1 MTTLLATL
9 AATAIILNRAE
20 QIAHVRTVQCADS
33 TPAEVRAAQAALVS
47 ANVRLAMKVAK
58 KHVRNGVS
66 FDDLLAQAC
75 EGIVYAAGKY
85 EVGNAASFTTYAK
98 QWMRA
103 RCQEHVQAN
112 AGLLHCGSR
121 TSKKLWSSLQKAQK
135 ALGPNA
141 TPEAIAAHL
150 SLDVTDVRA
159 CLASMTL
166 YSDMTKEQRL
176 ARTKPLDGVSAWGAI
191 ARGEAAARSE
201 FLITLVQPVGGSQ
214 EQPALRMGAH
224 KLLGWPPMLFDVEV
238 DPRET
243 HDLAKERPQTVA
255 ALLAL
260 VPTTTGAPDARSRP
274 GDTARTPWFSTKR
287 AVRRKNARSRLRLC

>member
-9 AATAIILNRAE
+9 AATAIILNRTE

-112 AGLLHCGSR
+112 AGILHCGSR

-135 ALGPNA
+135 ALGPDA

-150 SLDVTDVRA
+150 SLDVTDVNA
-159 CLASMTL
+159 CLSSMTSRGVSINKPVGDEKGATIGSIIPSGAMRQDVAMERTQNSESIADAL
-166 YSDMTKEQRL
+166 ETFASTLKPAHAEILRGRVIAGLTGDDQRCAKTFGVSKQRVGQIEKQLRVKL
-176 ARTKPLDGVSAWGAI
+176 AAHFTRSFGADGVKAM
-191 ARGEAAARSE
+191 
-201 FLITLVQPVGGSQ
+201 
-214 EQPALRMGAH
+214 LRAS
-224 KLLGWPPMLFDVEV
+224 F
-238 DPRET
+238 
-243 HDLAKERPQTVA
+243 
-255 ALLAL
+255 
-260 VPTTTGAPDARSRP
+260 
-274 GDTARTPWFSTKR
+274 
-287 AVRRKNARSRLRLC
+287 

>member
-135 ALGPNA
+135 ALGPDA
-141 TPEAIAAHL
+141 TPDAIAAHL
-150 SLDVTDVRA
+150 SLDVTDVNA
-159 CLASMTL
+159 CLASMTSRGVSINKPVGDERGATIGSIIPDNAIRQDVAMERTQNSESINDAL
-166 YSDMTKEQRL
+166 ETFASTLKPAHVEILRGRVIAGLTGDDQRCAKTFGVSKQRVGQIEKQLRVKL
-176 ARTKPLDGVSAWGAI
+176 ADHFTRSFGADGVKAM
-191 ARGEAAARSE
+191 
-201 FLITLVQPVGGSQ
+201 
-214 EQPALRMGAH
+214 LRAS
-224 KLLGWPPMLFDVEV
+224 F
-238 DPRET
+238 
-243 HDLAKERPQTVA
+243 
-255 ALLAL
+255 
-260 VPTTTGAPDARSRP
+260 
-274 GDTARTPWFSTKR
+274 
-287 AVRRKNARSRLRLC
+287 

>member
-9 AATAIILNRAE
+9 AATAIILNKAE

-75 EGIVYAAGKY
+75 EGIVYAASKY

-135 ALGPNA
+135 ALGPDA

-150 SLDVTDVRA
+150 SLDVTDVNA
-159 CLASMTL
+159 CLSSMTSRGVSINKPVGDEKGATIGSIIPSGAMRQDVAMERTQNSESIADAL
-166 YSDMTKEQRL
+166 ETFAADLKPAHAEILRGRVIAGLTGDDQRCAKTFGVSKQRVGQIEKQLRVKL
-176 ARTKPLDGVSAWGAI
+176 AAHFTRSFGADGVKAM
-191 ARGEAAARSE
+191 
-201 FLITLVQPVGGSQ
+201 
-214 EQPALRMGAH
+214 LRAS
-224 KLLGWPPMLFDVEV
+224 F
-238 DPRET
+238 
-243 HDLAKERPQTVA
+243 
-255 ALLAL
+255 
-260 VPTTTGAPDARSRP
+260 
-274 GDTARTPWFSTKR
+274 
-287 AVRRKNARSRLRLC
+287 

>member
-9 AATAIILNRAE
+9 AATAIILNRVE
-20 QIAHVRTVQCADS
+20 QIAHVRTIQCADS
-33 TPAEVRAAQAALVS
+33 TTAQVEAAQTALVS

-85 EVGNAASFTTYAK
+85 EVGNAASFTTYAN

-135 ALGPNA
+135 ALGPDA

-150 SLDVTDVRA
+150 SLDVTDVNA
-159 CLASMTL
+159 CLSTMTSRGVSINKPVGDEKGATIGSIIPSGAMRQDVAMERTQNSESISDALETFASTLKPAHVEILRGRVIAGMTG
-166 YSDMTKEQRL
+166 DDQRCAKTFGVSKQRVGQIEKQLRVKL
-176 ARTKPLDGVSAWGAI
+176 ADHFTRSFGADGVKAM
-191 ARGEAAARSE
+191 
-201 FLITLVQPVGGSQ
+201 
-214 EQPALRMGAH
+214 LRAS
-224 KLLGWPPMLFDVEV
+224 F
-238 DPRET
+238 
-243 HDLAKERPQTVA
+243 
-255 ALLAL
+255 
-260 VPTTTGAPDARSRP
+260 
-274 GDTARTPWFSTKR
+274 
-287 AVRRKNARSRLRLC
+287 

>member
-9 AATAIILNRAE
+9 AATAIILNRTE

-103 RCQEHVQAN
+103 RCQEHVQGN

-135 ALGPNA
+135 ALGPDA

-150 SLDVTDVRA
+150 SLDVTDVNA
-159 CLASMTL
+159 CLASMTSRGVSINKPVGDERGATIGSIIPDNAIRQDVAMERTQNSESIADAL
-166 YSDMTKEQRL
+166 ETFAADLKPAHAEILRGRVIAGLTGDDQRCAKTFGVSKQRVGQIEKQLRVKL
-176 ARTKPLDGVSAWGAI
+176 AAHFTRSFGADGVKAM
-191 ARGEAAARSE
+191 
-201 FLITLVQPVGGSQ
+201 
-214 EQPALRMGAH
+214 LRAS
-224 KLLGWPPMLFDVEV
+224 F
-238 DPRET
+238 
-243 HDLAKERPQTVA
+243 
-255 ALLAL
+255 
-260 VPTTTGAPDARSRP
+260 
-274 GDTARTPWFSTKR
+274 
-287 AVRRKNARSRLRLC
+287 

>member
-9 AATAIILNRAE
+9 AATAIILNRTE

-33 TPAEVRAAQAALVS
+33 TPAQVEAAQAALVS

-135 ALGPNA
+135 ALGPDA
-141 TPEAIAAHL
+141 SPEAIAAHL
-150 SLDVTDVRA
+150 SLDVTDVNA
-159 CLASMTL
+159 CLSSMTSRGVSINKPVGDEKGATIGSIIPSGAMRQDVAMERTQNSESIADAL
-166 YSDMTKEQRL
+166 ETFAADLKPAHVEILRGRVIAGLTGDDQRCAKTFGVSKQRVGQIEKQLRVKL
-176 ARTKPLDGVSAWGAI
+176 ADHFTRSFGADGVKAM
-191 ARGEAAARSE
+191 
-201 FLITLVQPVGGSQ
+201 
-214 EQPALRMGAH
+214 LRAS
-224 KLLGWPPMLFDVEV
+224 F
-238 DPRET
+238 
-243 HDLAKERPQTVA
+243 
-255 ALLAL
+255 
-260 VPTTTGAPDARSRP
+260 
-274 GDTARTPWFSTKR
+274 
-287 AVRRKNARSRLRLC
+287 

>member
-9 AATAIILNRAE
+9 AATAIILNKAE

-75 EGIVYAAGKY
+75 EGIVYAASKY

-112 AGLLHCGSR
+112 AGILHCGSR

-135 ALGPNA
+135 ALGPDA

-150 SLDVTDVRA
+150 SLDVTDVNA
-159 CLASMTL
+159 CLSSMTSRGVSINKPVGDEKGATIGSIIPSGAMRQDVAMERTQNSESIADAL
-166 YSDMTKEQRL
+166 ETFAADLKPAHAEILRGRVIAGLTGDDQRCAKTFGVSKQRVGQIEKQLRVKL
-176 ARTKPLDGVSAWGAI
+176 AAHFTRSFGADGVKAM
-191 ARGEAAARSE
+191 
-201 FLITLVQPVGGSQ
+201 
-214 EQPALRMGAH
+214 LRAS
-224 KLLGWPPMLFDVEV
+224 F
-238 DPRET
+238 
-243 HDLAKERPQTVA
+243 
-255 ALLAL
+255 
-260 VPTTTGAPDARSRP
+260 
-274 GDTARTPWFSTKR
+274 
-287 AVRRKNARSRLRLC
+287 

>member
-9 AATAIILNRAE
+9 AATAIILNRVE
-20 QIAHVRTVQCADS
+20 QIAHVRTIQCADS
-33 TPAEVRAAQAALVS
+33 TTAQVEAAQTALVS

-103 RCQEHVQAN
+103 RCQEHVQGN

-135 ALGPNA
+135 ALGPDA

-150 SLDVTDVRA
+150 SLDVTDVNA
-159 CLASMTL
+159 CLASMTSRGVSINKPVGDEKGATIGSIIPSGAMRQDVAMERTQNSESI
-166 YSDMTKEQRL
+166 SDALETFASTLKPGHVEILRGRVIAGLTGDDQRCAKTFGVSKQRVGQIEKQLRVKL
-176 ARTKPLDGVSAWGAI
+176 ADHFTRSFGTDGVKAM
-191 ARGEAAARSE
+191 
-201 FLITLVQPVGGSQ
+201 
-214 EQPALRMGAH
+214 LRAS
-224 KLLGWPPMLFDVEV
+224 F
-238 DPRET
+238 
-243 HDLAKERPQTVA
+243 
-255 ALLAL
+255 
-260 VPTTTGAPDARSRP
+260 
-274 GDTARTPWFSTKR
+274 
-287 AVRRKNARSRLRLC
+287 